1 MIETVLLIT
10 LVVVA
15 LGMVGLILIQ
25 QGKGADAGA
34 SFGSGGSQ
42 TFFGSSG
49 SGNFLTHSTA
59 ILATAFFVLC
69 LSLAYIAREKAE
81 NQGRFEFDAAVVET
95 NESQPAAPAGD
106 VPFVEVSE
114 SSASDVPAVD
124 IGVSDVPVVSEATS
138 AVEPVSDV
146 AVPADVDVPA
156 AQ

>member
-1 MIETVLLIT
+1 MIETVLLIA

-34 SFGSGGSQ
+34 SFGSGASQ

-59 ILATAFFVLC
+59 ILATIFFILC

-81 NQGRFEFDAAVVET
+81 NSGRFDFDAPATEVE
-95 NESQPAAPAGD
+95 NIMPVSAED
-106 VPFVEVSE
+106 VPVVDVTVSDIPV
-114 SSASDVPAVD
+114 SDVPAEAEASVSADVPSVD
-124 IGVSDVPVVSEATS
+124 IIEPAEAPAS
-138 AVEPVSDV
+138 AE
-146 AVPADVDVPA
+146 
-156 AQ
+156 